1 MNHYTI
7 EQIYQAYTSLS
18 KPQRK
23 ELITKLRSLGL
34 PLNKIEAYVYSEAPG
49 IKHIFC
55 HFDKNPE
62 SIPYFMLDS
71 ETWSVIHNEIMSFS
85 DKHQ

>member
-55 HFDKNPE
+55 HFDKKTE

-71 ETWSVIHNEIMSFS
+71 ETWSVIQNEIMSFS

>member
-7 EQIYQAYTSLS
+7 EQIYQAYTSFS
-18 KPQRK
+18 TPQRK

-34 PLNKIEAYVYSEAPG
+34 SLNKIEAYVYSEAPG

-71 ETWSVIHNEIMSFS
+71 ETWSVIQNEIMSFA